1 MTGQWVNGP
10 QSRRI
15 NVLIIWLF
23 SYVPVNLTQ
32 ITLWKQYWRGK
43 ELSVLMIEYISYF
56 KIA

>member
-1 MTGQWVNGP
+1 MTRQWVNGP
-10 QSRRI
+10 QSRWV